1 VNDEFEL
8 VRRLAQDGDTAP
20 AAVSETR
27 RELMELIH
35 DEQTRAANAA
45 PPGRQIVPYL
55 IYEDVAGAVDW
66 LEKAFGFRELIE
78 ARLVDP
84 DGILEH
90 AEVEAEGSLLI
101 LGPPS
106 IHGDSPRRGVSTML
120 TVRVLDVD
128 SHHYR
133 SRAAG
138 AEIVID
144 LGDAPW
150 GVRRYQA
157 RDPEGH
163 QWHFEQPLERSSA

>member
-8 VRRLAQDGDTAP
+8 VRRLAHDGDTAP
-20 AAVSETR
+20 AAVSEAR

-35 DEQTRAANAA
+35 DEQTRTTDAT

-66 LEKAFGFRELIE
+66 LERAFGFRELVE

-106 IHGDSPRRGVSTML
+106 IHGDSPRRGASTML

-128 SHHYR
+128 SHYDR
-133 SRAAG
+133 SRATG
-138 AEIVID
+138 AEIVVD
-144 LGDAPW
+144 LGDVRW